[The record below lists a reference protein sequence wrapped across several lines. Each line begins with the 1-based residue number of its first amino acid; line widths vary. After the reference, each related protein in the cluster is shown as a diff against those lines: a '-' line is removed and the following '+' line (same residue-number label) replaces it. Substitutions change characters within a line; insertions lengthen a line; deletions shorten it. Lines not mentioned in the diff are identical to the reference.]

1 MCSSYDKPQGQ
12 GVSGR
17 AAGPYQIGRNH
28 CFAMAWFESMEG
40 AKANRSGQ
48 GQANNAKAQ
57 LWCGDQLCESVSWCG
72 LPVSPE
78 WQGWGGQRL
87 P

>member
-1 MCSSYDKPQGQ
+1 
-12 GVSGR
+12 VSGR
-17 AAGPYQIGRNH
+17 AAGAYQIGRNH
-28 CFAMAWFESMEG
+28 CFAMAWFEGMEG

-57 LWCGDQLCESVSWCG
+57 LRCGDQLCEGVSWCG
-72 LPVSPE
+72 LPVSLE